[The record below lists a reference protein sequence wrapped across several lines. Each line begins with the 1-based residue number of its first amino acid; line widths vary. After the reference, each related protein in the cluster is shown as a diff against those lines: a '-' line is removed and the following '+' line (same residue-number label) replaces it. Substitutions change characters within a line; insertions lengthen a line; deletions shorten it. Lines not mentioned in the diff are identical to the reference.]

1 MVIFRRSVVQN
12 ENFFINLIDPKD
24 SQRFIKLKDTLH
36 LQIKQIHSLR
46 KRGKDA
52 CKRQKIEQKKRDY
65 IIQFINVTFMQGTGK
80 VNPNQDQFT
89 SNVSNRPKIS
99 HSIDRGYIVIGS
111 IGSPVCC
118 SNLDRLE
125 I

>member
-1 MVIFRRSVVQN
+1 MYKLNRYTHS
-12 ENFFINLIDPKD
+12 EKEGKTHAKD
-24 SQRFIKLKDTLH
+24 KKSNK
-36 LQIKQIHSLR
+36 
-46 KRGKDA
+46 
-52 CKRQKIEQKKRDY
+52 KKRDY

>member
-36 LQIKQIHSLR
+36 VQIKQIHSLR

-52 CKRQKIEQKKRDY
+52 CKRQKIEQKKEGLYNTVYKCDIYARY
-65 IIQFINVTFMQGTGK
+65 WEGQPK
-80 VNPNQDQFT
+80 P
-89 SNVSNRPKIS
+89 RPIHIK
-99 HSIDRGYIVIGS
+99 
-111 IGSPVCC
+111 C
-118 SNLDRLE
+118 
-125 I
+125 